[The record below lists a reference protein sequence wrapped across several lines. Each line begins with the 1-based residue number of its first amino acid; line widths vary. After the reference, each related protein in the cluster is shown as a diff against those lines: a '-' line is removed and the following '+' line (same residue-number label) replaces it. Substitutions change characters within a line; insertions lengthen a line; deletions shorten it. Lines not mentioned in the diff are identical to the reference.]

1 MKATDL
7 PLLSSFS
14 RPTIHPDGSRAVIAV
29 SRPDLAADRYVGQL
43 WSVPFDGGAPRRAS
57 RGLNDSSP
65 RFSPDGARLAFL
77 RVVGDAPAQVFVMD
91 AAGGEPVQ
99 VTDQPL
105 GVGIFRW
112 SPDSESIAFVSR
124 VPEAGRYGTV
134 KLLGPAA
141 EPARR
146 ITTLN
151 FRSNGVGYTTDR
163 RSQVFLVPVP
173 SPAGEPDYPAA
184 PSVDQPSPEAP
195 AAAPKARQLTTGDFE
210 HGAIA
215 FSPDG
220 SRLAVVSAR
229 HANRDLDL
237 VSEIFSIAL
246 DMGAPGDPGRI
257 SPVRISPQ
265 GANLDVQALAFAA
278 DGSLYFLAG
287 ELGESGRDFI
297 GRPASLYL
305 LDPSGAMR
313 RLTDETLDLGE
324 AGADISLAGDTAL
337 VRVRSRGRVQL
348 LGVQRDGTSIL
359 LTSGDLEITGQD
371 AVGERILVSHR
382 GPATQGDLGV
392 LAGGVLTAITDFS
405 ARLRETGVIGA
416 REITVSARDGYP
428 VHGWVVEPEG
438 EGPHPVLL
446 TIHGGPF
453 AQYENSFLDESQVY
467 ADAGY
472 AVVLCNPRGSAG
484 YGEQHGR
491 AIRQQMGT
499 LDYTDVIDFLD
510 GAIAQT
516 PGLDADRVGIMGGS
530 YGGYLTAWT
539 IAHDHRF
546 AAAIVERGYL
556 DPEQFIGTSD
566 IGSFFSDEYTGI
578 DPERIRAQSP
588 QAVVRQV
595 TTPTLVIHSADDLRC
610 PLSQGERYYA
620 ELARNGVETELLVFP
635 GENHEL
641 SRSGRPRHRLQRFEA
656 ILDWW
661 AKHLPSGANSRD
673 QADPP
678 E

>member
-7 PLLSSFS
+7 PLLSSVS

-43 WSVPFDGGAPRRAS
+43 WNVPFDGGAPRRAS
-57 RGLNDSSP
+57 RGISDSNP
-65 RFSPDGARLAFL
+65 RFSPDGALLAFL
-77 RVVGDAPAQVFVMD
+77 RVVGDGPAQVFVMD

-105 GVGIFRW
+105 GVATYQW
-112 SPDSESIAFVSR
+112 SPDSASIAFVSR
-124 VPEAGRYGTV
+124 VPESGRYGTV
-134 KLLGPAA
+134 KLLGPSA

-151 FRSNGVGYTTDR
+151 FRSNGVGYTIDR
-163 RSQVFLVPVP
+163 RSHVFLVPVP
-173 SPAGEPDYPAA
+173 APAGEPDYPAA
-184 PSVDQPSPEAP
+184 PSVGRPTPEAP

-210 HGAIA
+210 HGALS

-229 HANRDLDL
+229 HPNRDLDL
-237 VSEIFSIAL
+237 VSEIFATAL
-246 DMGAPGDPGRI
+246 DTDAQGDPLRI
-257 SPVRISPQ
+257 SPE
-265 GANLDVQALAFAA
+265 GANLDVRALAFAA

-297 GRPASLYL
+297 GRPVSLYV
-305 LDPSGAMR
+305 LDPSGTVR

-324 AGADISLAGDTAL
+324 AGTDITVAGDSVL
-337 VRVRSRGRVQL
+337 VRLRTRGRVQL
-348 LGVQRDGTSIL
+348 IGVTSDGTSTI
-359 LTSGDLEITGQD
+359 LTSGDLEITGHD
-371 AVGERILVSHR
+371 AVGERTLVSYR
-382 GPATQGDLGV
+382 GPSTQGDLGLV
-392 LAGGVLTAITDFS
+392 AGGELTAITDFS
-405 ARLRETGVIGA
+405 AGLRGAGVIGA
-416 REITVSARDGYP
+416 REITVAARDGYP
-428 VHGWVVEPEG
+428 VHGWVLTPAG

-453 AQYENSFLDESQVY
+453 AQYESSFLDESQVY

-484 YGEQHGR
+484 YGEEHGR
-491 AIRQQMGT
+491 AIRQRMGT

-510 GAIAQT
+510 GAIAQS
-516 PGLDADRVGIMGGS
+516 PGLDAARVGIMGGS

-566 IGSFFSDEYTGI
+566 IGSFFSDEYTGL
-578 DPERIRAQSP
+578 DPEQIRAQSP

-610 PLSQGERYYA
+610 PLPQGERYYA
-620 ELARNGVETELLVFP
+620 ELARNGVDTELLVFP

-661 AKHLPSGANSRD
+661 AKHLPSSAN
-673 QADPP
+673 PP

>member
-7 PLLSSFS
+7 PLLSSVS
-14 RPTIHPDGSRAVIAV
+14 RPTVHPDGSRAVIAV

-65 RFSPDGARLAFL
+65 RFSPDGAQLAFL

-105 GVGIFRW
+105 GVAGYQW
-112 SPDSESIAFVSR
+112 SPDSACLAFVSR

-134 KLLGPAA
+134 KLLGPSA

-146 ITTLN
+146 ITTLK
-151 FRSNGVGYTTDR
+151 FRSNGVGYTIDR

-173 SPAGEPDYPAA
+173 APAGEPDYPAA
-184 PSVDQPSPEAP
+184 PSVAQPSPEAP
-195 AAAPKARQLTTGDFE
+195 AAAPKARQLTSGDFE

-220 SRLAVVSAR
+220 SRLAVVSAW

-237 VSEIFSIAL
+237 VSEIFAIAL
-246 DMGAPGDPGRI
+246 DTDAPGD
-257 SPVRISPQ
+257 PVRISPE
-265 GANLDVQALAFAA
+265 GANLDVRSLAFAA

-297 GRPASLYL
+297 GRPVSLYL
-305 LDPSGAMR
+305 LDPSGTAR

-324 AGADISLAGDTAL
+324 AGTEITVAGDSAL
-337 VRVRSRGRVQL
+337 VRLRTRGRVHL
-348 LGVQRDGTSIL
+348 LEVERDGTSTL
-359 LTSGDLEITGQD
+359 LTSGDLEITGHD
-371 AVGERILVSHR
+371 AVGERTLVSFR
-382 GPATQGDLGV
+382 GPATQGDLGLV
-392 LAGGVLTAITDFS
+392 AGGELAAITDFS
-405 ARLRETGVIGA
+405 SGLRETGVIGA
-416 REITVSARDGYP
+416 HEITVPARDGYP
-428 VHGWVVEPEG
+428 VHGWVLKPAG

-453 AQYENSFLDESQVY
+453 AQYESSFLDESQVY

-484 YGEQHGR
+484 YGEEHGR

-510 GAIAQT
+510 GAIART
-516 PGLDADRVGIMGGS
+516 PGLDPDRVGIMGGS

-566 IGSFFSDEYTGI
+566 IGSFFSDEYTGL
-578 DPERIRAQSP
+578 DPDRIRAQSP

-610 PLSQGERYYA
+610 PLPQGERYYA
-620 ELARNGVETELLVFP
+620 ELARNGVEAELLVFP

-661 AKHLPSGANSRD
+661 AKHLPSTANPRN
-673 QADPP
+673 QTGPP